1 MLLSQVH
8 EVEEARGFCDYPQS
22 NSSAFTSHGKEWVD
36 ETPPKRVRVACD
48 HCDEGSSSADSYC
61 VECDKKLCSRHEKVS
76 EEKSFMK

>member
-22 NSSAFTSHGKEWVD
+22 NSPAFTSHGEEEVD
-36 ETPPKRVRVACD
+36 EIPPKRVRVACD
-48 HCDEGSSSADSYC
+48 HCDGGSADSYC